1 MNTYTKSAE
10 LSSVP
15 FYEIR
20 RSAIGSLNN
29 DSTLKSGL
37 TLN

>member
-29 DSTLKSGL
+29 DKILEAK
-37 TLN
+37 